1 MCHHLVLFA
10 CCKNLNIDFLTAKY
24 KLLGDDIVI
33 FDDDLAR
40 EYQKLINLLGVEIN
54 FSKSF
59 ISKSYFEF
67 AKRIFIP
74 NKEISPFPLGSVNDS
89 IKSITCLIEM
99 LDSAQRKGFNIP
111 NQNQTALSFSKLFF
125 RGNTKVLNRL
135 EKSIERAIH
144 LNKIFRKLITP
155 RVLINDIIDEINS
168 KARRVVV
175 RNLGCHHDQMSFDI
189 FSGMITIVF
198 SENSSNL
205 MNVPEDMIFNLI
217 MECSS
222 FDMEG
227 EVAYAHP
234 YVSLTGILHENE
246 YINQMKDAL
255 YYDTKLKGF

>member
-1 MCHHLVLFA
+1 
-10 CCKNLNIDFLTAKY
+10 LTAKY

-33 FDDDLAR
+33 FDDDLAI

-59 ISKSYFEF
+59 ISKNYFEF

-74 NKEISPFPLGSVNDS
+74 GKEISPFPLGSVNDS
-89 IKSITCLIEM
+89 IRSITCLIEM
-99 LDSAQRKGFNIP
+99 IKSAQRKGFSFQ

-135 EKSIERAIH
+135 KKNIQRAFY
-144 LNKIFRKLITP
+144 LNLIFGKLITP
-155 RVLINDIIDEINS
+155 RILINDIIDEINF
-168 KARRVVV
+168 KAKRVVTQ
-175 RNLGCHHDQMSFDI
+175 NLGCHHDQMSFDI

-205 MNVPEDMIFNLI
+205 IDTPDGIFDL
-217 MECSS
+217 MLECTS
-222 FDMEG
+222 FDVEG

-234 YVSLTGILHENE
+234 FVSLTGILHENE